1 MEEIIVNLRL
11 HTVSL
16 DALKGIL
23 TNFSASTEKKQ
34 FPYALDQS
42 ILESILSASK
52 NQLNEQSN
60 SSDGIIIVNKK
71 ISNYLVAVI
80 SYSTDSNSK
89 THTFIFSSY
98 KLMYKLVSYLYIYH
112 SDLPSR

>member
-1 MEEIIVNLRL
+1 MEEIIENLRL

-16 DALKGIL
+16 DALQGIL
-23 TNFSASTEKKQ
+23 TNFSSSTEKKQ

-52 NQLNEQSN
+52 NQLNEQSS
-60 SSDGIIIVNKK
+60 SSDGIVTANKK
-71 ISNYLVAVI
+71 ISNYLVSVI

-89 THTFIFSSY
+89 THTFIFASY
-98 KLMYKLVSYLYIYH
+98 INLYLIYH
-112 SDLPSR
+112 VLFYIS

>member
-1 MEEIIVNLRL
+1 MEEILENLRL

-16 DALKGIL
+16 DALQGIL
-23 TNFSASTEKKQ
+23 TNFSSSTEKKQ

-42 ILESILSASK
+42 ILESILSVTK
-52 NQLNEQSN
+52 NQLNEQST
-60 SSDGIIIVNKK
+60 SSDGIINANKK
-71 ISNYLVAVI
+71 ISTYLVAVI

-98 KLMYKLVSYLYIYH
+98 LHI
-112 SDLPSR
+112 